1 MPYKK
6 CPQCGRLFY
15 VPDPLI
21 WVYRSNYKKN
31 GYEMTTYLCRWSCF
45 RTFEQENGIKRYK
58 NRDGALFSG
67 AENDKEEDFQNTE
80 RIYKKHKKGVN
91 CNG

>member
-21 WVYRSNYKKN
+21 WVYKSQYRRDGKDVV
-31 GYEMTTYLCRWSCF
+31 EFLHTWSCYVKY
-45 RTFEQENGIKRYK
+45 EKDHGIKRYG
-58 NRDGALFSG
+58 NRDGALFDG
-67 AENDKEEDFQNTE
+67 AENDKEEDFRDTE
-80 RIYKKHKKGVN
+80 RVYRKHKKEGTE
-91 CNG
+91 